1 MQKARLSFLF
11 ILQLLLVA
19 WEQPQK
25 KENPFAL
32 EIVSEMSVYDRL
44 VKANPS
50 HRLIDLE
57 SEIKGI
63 KLDIRYATT
72 NNFTGQVIYPSPS
85 AYLRLP
91 AAEALARIQQELK
104 SIGLGLKIYDAYRPY
119 AVTLKFFEVYP
130 DTTFVASPRTGSKH
144 NRGCA
149 VDLTL
154 IDLASGAEKEMP
166 STFDDFTEKAS
177 HSYRNA
183 SPSAIANRQLL
194 REIMTKYGFLPYESE
209 WWHYDFK
216 DWKNYPIMDLSFNE
230 CANNKL
236 KN

>member
-1 MQKARLSFLF
+1 MQKIQLSFLS
-11 ILQLLLVA
+11 LLLLLLVA

-25 KENPFAL
+25 RENPYGLKIVSGMSAYHQLVKENP
-32 EIVSEMSVYDRL
+32 SQSL
-44 VKANPS
+44 V
-50 HRLIDLE
+50 DLE
-57 SEIKGI
+57 RAINGI

-72 NNFTGQVIYPSPS
+72 NNFTGQVIYPSPK

-91 AAEALARIQQELK
+91 AAEALAGIQQELK

-130 DTTFVASPRTGSKH
+130 DTTFVASPLTGSKH

-183 SPSAIANRQLL
+183 SPAAIANRQLL

-236 KN
+236 